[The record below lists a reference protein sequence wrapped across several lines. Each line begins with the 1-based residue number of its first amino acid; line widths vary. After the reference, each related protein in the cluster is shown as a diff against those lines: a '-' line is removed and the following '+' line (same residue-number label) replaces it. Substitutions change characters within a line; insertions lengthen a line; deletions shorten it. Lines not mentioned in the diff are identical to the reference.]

1 MALSVGWGVAAWVGS
16 FFMSHYLTPL
26 GVNFLL
32 LPGGVRLRY
41 WTCDWKVASSSS
53 GRSTIRQQPWASCSH
68 TRAPLSPS
76 SKFGIGQGAVMPCGW
91 EGNRRSGVALAMRH
105 RLPWF
110 IHLRAH
116 GLRKGDE
123 PRAYMRDGTLY
134 PYLYQRFGE
143 ESLHSFICIDTNC
156 FNAGIAPSLS
166 SSPTAVWEVG
176 WVGWAAAAQCNS
188 DRFHAN
194 HWRIAGDIISTTN

>member
-1 MALSVGWGVAAWVGS
+1 MALSVGWGVAGWVGS

-32 LPGGVRLRY
+32 LPGSVRLRY
-41 WTCDWKVASSSS
+41 WTGDWKVASSSS
-53 GRSTIRQQPWASCSH
+53 GRSTVRQQPWASCSH

-76 SKFGIGQGAVMPCGW
+76 SKFGTGQGAVMPCGW

-116 GLRKGDE
+116 GVRKGDE
-123 PRAYMRDGTLY
+123 PRAYMRDGILYLTFNNVLEKSHYTL
-134 PYLYQRFGE
+134 
-143 ESLHSFICIDTNC
+143 SFALILTASMLVLLRL
-156 FNAGIAPSLS
+156 FRRHQQLSEKLAG
-166 SSPTAVWEVG
+166 
-176 WVGWAAAAQCNS
+176 
-188 DRFHAN
+188 
-194 HWRIAGDIISTTN
+194 